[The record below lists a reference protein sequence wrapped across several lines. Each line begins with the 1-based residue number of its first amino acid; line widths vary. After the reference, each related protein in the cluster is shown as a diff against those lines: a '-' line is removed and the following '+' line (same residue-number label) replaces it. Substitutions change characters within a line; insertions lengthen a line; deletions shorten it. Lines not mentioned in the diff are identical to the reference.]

1 MRKSIRAVGIVIKKD
16 KVLLMWRKNEGKE
29 YYTFPGGG
37 VEEKESVED
46 AVVRELKEETST
58 ENKIIKLLYH
68 HHLINDGDQYFYLCQ
83 YLSGKTEIGKNSE
96 EAREMKSGQ
105 NLFKPLWASIKELDK
120 LLLYPLEVRD
130 WLIEDY
136 KDDFKRT
143 PRKASLE
150 IKDLRQEI

>member
-1 MRKSIRAVGIVIKKD
+1 
-16 KVLLMWRKNEGKE
+16 
-29 YYTFPGGG
+29 
-37 VEEKESVED
+37 
-46 AVVRELKEETST
+46 
-58 ENKIIKLLYH
+58 
-68 HHLINDGDQYFYLCQ
+68 
-83 YLSGKTEIGKNSE
+83 
-96 EAREMKSGQ
+96 MKSGQ

-150 IKDLRQEI
+150 IKDLRQAI